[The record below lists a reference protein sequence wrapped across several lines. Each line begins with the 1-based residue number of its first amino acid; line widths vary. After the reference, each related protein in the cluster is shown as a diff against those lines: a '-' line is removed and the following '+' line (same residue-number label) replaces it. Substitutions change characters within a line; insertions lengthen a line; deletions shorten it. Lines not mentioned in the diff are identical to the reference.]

1 MSNNFEK
8 RTMAMDSGS
17 ESDSEQLQYKVIVM
31 GDGAVGKTSL
41 INRYCQDGFAQSY
54 KQTIGLDFFSKK
66 IVLPGDVNV
75 TLQIW
80 DIGGQQIGGKMIG
93 KYIHGAHAVC
103 YVYDTTNPESFKNLE
118 DWNQCVLETFKDEP
132 QQPYKSLVGNKIDLP
147 NRQVKQDKHQAFAT
161 DAKMVPFLVSAKS
174 GEKVN
179 SMFQRIAA
187 DLAGVQLSKAELEVV
202 DSKVTA
208 AIVDHPAAPIPAGQ
222 TGPPPL
228 PKDDDNC
235 SMM

>member
-1 MSNNFEK
+1 
-8 RTMAMDSGS
+8 MAMDSGS
-17 ESDSEQLQYKVIVM
+17 DSDSEQLQYKVIIM

-80 DIGGQQIGGKMIG
+80 DIGGQQIGGKMLG

-103 YVYDTTNPESFKNLE
+103 FVYDTTNAESFKNVE
-118 DWNQCVLETFKDEP
+118 DWHQSVVDTFKEGP
-132 QQPYKSLVGNKIDLP
+132 VPYNALVGNKVDLT
-147 NRQVKQDKHQAFAT
+147 NRQVKQDKHLAFAT
-161 DAKMVPFLVSAKS
+161 DHKMVPFLVSAKS
-174 GEKVN
+174 GERVN

-202 DSKVTA
+202 DRQVTA
-208 AIVDHPAAPIPAGQ
+208 AIVDHPAAPVPEGSHGPA
-222 TGPPPL
+222 PL
-228 PKDDDNC
+228 PKEDDSGC
-235 SMM
+235 TMM

>member
-1 MSNNFEK
+1 
-8 RTMAMDSGS
+8 MDSGS
-17 ESDSEQLQYKVIVM
+17 DSDSEQLQYKVIVM

-66 IVLPGDVNV
+66 IILPGDVNV

-80 DIGGQQIGGKMIG
+80 DIGGQQIGGKMLS

-103 YVYDTTNPESFKNLE
+103 FVYDSTNAESFKNVE
-118 DWNQCVLETFKDEP
+118 DWSQCVVDTFKDAA
-132 QQPYKSLVGNKIDLP
+132 QQPYKALVGNKIDLT
-147 NRQVKQDKHQAFAT
+147 NRQVKLEKHMAMAT

-174 GEKVN
+174 GERVN

-187 DLAGVQLSKAELEVV
+187 DLAGVQLSKSELESA
-202 DSKVTA
+202 DAPVTA
-208 AIVDHPAAPIPAGQ
+208 AIVEYPAAPVPTHVQ
-222 TGPPPL
+222 GPPML
-228 PKDDDNC
+228 PKSDDSGC
-235 SMM
+235 SVM

>member
-1 MSNNFEK
+1 
-8 RTMAMDSGS
+8 MDSGS
-17 ESDSEQLQYKVIVM
+17 ESDSEQFQYKLIVM

-54 KQTIGLDFFSKK
+54 KQTIGLDFFCKK

-93 KYIHGAHAVC
+93 KYIHGAHAIC
-103 YVYDTTNPESFKNLE
+103 FVYDTTNAESFKNVE
-118 DWNQCVLETFKDEP
+118 DWHQCVIDTFKDSN
-132 QQPYKSLVGNKIDLP
+132 QKPYKSLVGNKIDLT
-147 NRQVKQDKHQAFAT
+147 NRQVRNDKHTNFASENSMT
-161 DAKMVPFLVSAKS
+161 PFLVSAKS
-174 GEKVN
+174 GEKVH

-187 DLAGVQLSKAELEVV
+187 DLAGVQLTKNELDAM

-208 AIVDHPAAPIPAGQ
+208 AIVQHPAAPTPEGGVQ
-222 TGPPPL
+222 GPPPL
-228 PKDDDNC
+228 PKEDEGGC
-235 SMM
+235 VLM